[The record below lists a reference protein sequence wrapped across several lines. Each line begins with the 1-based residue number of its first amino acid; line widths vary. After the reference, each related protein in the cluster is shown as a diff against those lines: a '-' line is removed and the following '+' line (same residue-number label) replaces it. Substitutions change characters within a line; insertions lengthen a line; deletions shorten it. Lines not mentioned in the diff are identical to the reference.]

1 MKFQVTTSFNNIT
14 VLAAS
19 FTVSKKKLTVTFM
32 NETFTKLNTT
42 RFLKRFYKAAPIA
55 AMGCDYT
62 FTLNGTTY
70 VVRLVK

>member
-1 MKFQVTTSFNNIT
+1 MKFQVTTSFNNVT
-14 VLAAS
+14 ALVAT
-19 FTVSKKKLTVTFM
+19 FTVSKKKLHVTFM
-32 NETFTKLNTT
+32 NEMFTRTNTT
-42 RFLKRFYKAAPIA
+42 RFMKRFYQATPIA